1 MKNRLLTF
9 LPICA
14 VILLSASID
23 LTSLFDYDGQTI
35 PSYVPNNRDNTPN
48 NNDMAD
54 IGATLGRVLFY
65 DKKLSLNSTVSCASC
80 HQQQFAFSDTATVS
94 KGFNGGFTGRH
105 SMRLVNARFGREENF
120 FWDARAATL
129 EDQTTRPIQ
138 DFAEMGFSG
147 TNGQPD
153 LDSLISRMND
163 ISYYPT
169 LFQNSFGTNTITE
182 ERMQF
187 ALAQFIR
194 SIVSF
199 DSKYDEALANAG
211 GDEDADFALFSAVE
225 EAGKDLF
232 MANQN
237 AGGAG
242 CDRCHNA
249 PTFDM
254 ENDRNN
260 NGVITV
266 AGNPAGTDLTNTRSP
281 SLRDLVNPDGSLNGP
296 MMHDGSFTTIR
307 QMIDHYDNPPFNNNL
322 DGRLRRGG
330 DDGIQSQNLNLSE
343 TEKDNL
349 EAFLLTLTG
358 SNIYTDEKWSDPF
371 DAHGALFLLDG
382 DCEVTNA
389 NLTADISGGQHQS
402 IASDTIGIDCNVAKN
417 ASVLYQAGTSI
428 TFNEDFELELGSVLT
443 AQIAGCN

>member
-48 NNDMAD
+48 NNDMTD

-254 ENDRNN
+254 EN
-260 NGVITV
+260 
-266 AGNPAGTDLTNTRSP
+266 A
-281 SLRDLVNPDGSLNGP
+281 